1 MTEISTTVVLEN
13 TFKLINH
20 RYTKIKEQMVFGYLL
35 QIIVCEVRTI
45 FESAGMSNSNISLK
59 TDQDC
64 GVD

>member
-1 MTEISTTVVLEN
+1 MVEISTTVVLEN
-13 TFKLINH
+13 TLILINH
-20 RYTKIKEQMVFGYLL
+20 RYIKIKEQIFLGYLL
-35 QIIVCEVRTI
+35 QIVVCEVRTI